1 MSLDKVKVADLNR
14 EQLAALNVLE
24 DKLGVT
30 LVAYEDASRSTNTK
44 HDQ

>member
-1 MSLDKVKVADLNR
+1 MSLDKVKVADLNH

-30 LVAYEDASRSTNTK
+30 LVAYENTARSTDTVS
-44 HDQ
+44 DQ

>member
-1 MSLDKVKVADLNR
+1 MSHDKAELADLNH

-30 LVAYEDASRSTNTK
+30 LVAYENASKSTNTAS
-44 HDQ
+44 DQ